1 MAETEETRLLKLE
14 SDMQL
19 VKNDL
24 GSLNRTIFGIDGE
37 GGLLRKF
44 DAFMTRWSTR
54 EEDKKRYDDRASLKL
69 NITLT
74 VLLVLA
80 TLLGVF
86 IAYLEYHRKP
96 HDSFLIDQSKSSIY
110 DARQEYSTVK

>member
-1 MAETEETRLLKLE
+1 MAENDESRILKLE

-24 GSLNRTIFGIDGE
+24 GSLTRTIFGIDGE

-44 DAFMTRWSTR
+44 DNFMTKWTTR
-54 EEDKKRYDDRASLKL
+54 EEDKKKYDNRASLKL
-69 NITLT
+69 NVTLS
-74 VLLVLA
+74 VLLLLA

-86 IAYLEYHRKP
+86 IAYLEYHRKS